1 MKRNDRDTASEEQV
15 ASKLDGSPEDVA
27 MPASSNDPRQLAIKT
42 LLKTAPVSLDD
53 KLATLKT
60 AHHVDKDRFQ
70 RAFRSLMG
78 TSKSQR
84 S

>member
-1 MKRNDRDTASEEQV
+1 VKRTDSDTTGEKQA
-15 ASKLDGSPEDVA
+15 AGKLDGSPEDVD
-27 MPASSNDPRQLAIKT
+27 MLVRSNDPRQLAIKS
-42 LLKTAPVSLDD
+42 LLKTAPVSVDD

-70 RAFRSLMG
+70 SAFRSLMG
-78 TSKSQR
+78 TSKSRR